1 MRISALV
8 TLRNKADLI
17 KAVAN
22 APVGAQFDLSD
33 APRTIPQ
40 NRLLWRLLTRI
51 SDQVEHAGEK
61 WEAEAW
67 KACFMKAQGAKLRF
81 MPSLDGESVVA
92 VGYKSSHLD
101 KEKFSELIES
111 IYAFGAEHGVD
122 FEAEIS
128 LAMRGEAEHGVERRG
143 GASPGSAVQGL
154 ARQGEETET

>member
-1 MRISALV
+1 
-8 TLRNKADLI
+8 
-17 KAVAN
+17 
-22 APVGAQFDLSD
+22 
-33 APRTIPQ
+33 
-40 NRLLWRLLTRI
+40 
-51 SDQVEHAGEK
+51 
-61 WEAEAW
+61 
-67 KACFMKAQGAKLRF
+67 MKAQGAKLRF

-101 KEKFSELIES
+101 KEKFSEFIES

-143 GASPGSAVQGL
+143 VERRGGASPGSAVQGL